1 MLKPRLLR
9 TLLVNPAD
17 HPRGQPHL
25 SAASGLVVLQ
35 GRCYVVADDEHHLG
49 KFKLQDNSLVKLKRL
64 FDGELPLDPKK
75 RKAAKPDLEV
85 LALLPGMA
93 RYPHGALLALGSG
106 SKPQRH
112 TALVMALDA
121 EGKLGKGDALVSQ
134 EIDLTPLYA
143 PLHAEFADLN
153 IEGCIVQGDELH
165 LVQRGN
171 KGRAGQSHGG
181 PSHAGPGSAAISLHW
196 PQVQAWLLDAE
207 DTPPPPS
214 RISPIELGDIDGIP
228 LTPTDACLLPNGHW
242 LLSAAAE
249 NTADSTLDGPCAG
262 SALAVVS
269 PEGKVQQLH
278 YLHGAPKVEG
288 ISVQASGST
297 LTVLMVT
304 DADHPDVPS
313 QLLALVLP

>member
-1 MLKPRLLR
+1 M
-9 TLLVNPAD
+9 
-17 HPRGQPHL
+17 
-25 SAASGLVVLQ
+25 
-35 GRCYVVADDEHHLG
+35 VADDEHHLG
-49 KFKLQDNSLVKLKRL
+49 KFKLQDNSPVKLKRL
-64 FDGELPLDPKK
+64 FDGELPLNPKK

-85 LALLPGMA
+85 LALLPSMA

-112 TALVMALDA
+112 TGLVMALGAD
-121 EGKLGKGDALVSQ
+121 GKLGKGNALVSQ
-134 EIDLTPLYA
+134 EIDLTVLYA

-171 KGRAGQSHGG
+171 KGTAGQSY
-181 PSHAGPGSAAISLHW
+181 AGQSSAVISLHW

-214 RISPIELGDIDGIP
+214 RIAPLELGDIDGIP

-269 PEGKVQQLH
+269 AQGKVQQLH

-313 QLLALVLP
+313 QLLELVLP

>member
-1 MLKPRLLR
+1 MINPETQTRIPLLNLGR
-9 TLLVNPAD
+9 QTASIRSRIDAAISRVVD
-17 HPRGQPHL
+17 HGQFIQGPEVKEL
-25 SAASGLVVLQ
+25 EARVAAYCGARYGVACASGTDALL
-35 GRCYVVADDEHHLG
+35 
-49 KFKLQDNSLVKLKRL
+49 
-64 FDGELPLDPKK
+64 LPL
-75 RKAAKPDLEV
+75 
-85 LALLPGMA
+85 M
-93 RYPHGALLALGSG
+93 ALG
-106 SKPQRH
+106 
-112 TALVMALDA
+112 AD
-121 EGKLGKGDALVSQ
+121 GKLGKGNALVSQ
-134 EIDLTPLYA
+134 EIDLTVLYA

-171 KGRAGQSHGG
+171 KGTAGQSY
-181 PSHAGPGSAAISLHW
+181 AGQSSAVISLHW

-214 RISPIELGDIDGIP
+214 RIAPLELGDIDGIP

-269 PEGKVQQLH
+269 AQGKVQQLH

-313 QLLALVLP
+313 QLLELVLP